1 MYYQKFADSIGG
13 TLSLFSKTPLSV
25 MVNGNVAVVYF
36 FVLTG
41 FLVEKSNYK
50 RKSDITQIVKKSLVR
65 YIRLLPVVLVAT
77 VFTYLSMKFGL
88 QYHIRIADEV

>member
-1 MYYQKFADSIGG
+1 
-13 TLSLFSKTPLSV
+13 

-41 FLVEKSNYK
+41 FLVAKSNYK

-77 VFTYLSMKFGL
+77 VFTYLSMKFRL